1 MLLVCNLFEEI
12 KVIEP
17 VIVMLAFLIFITI
30 IAGPQAYRNWREARK
45 QKN

>member
-1 MLLVCNLFEEI
+1 M
-12 KVIEP
+12 IEP
-17 VIVMLAFLIFITI
+17 VLVMLGFLIFFSI